1 MNEEWTMEMLRKNDT
16 TREIL
21 ARFKVSSELKVLREN
36 VKKQLELLE
45 MMVVGRFEFW
55 FIYFFFLG
63 KYFVKNKPQQQE
75 IEKGKK

>member
-1 MNEEWTMEMLRKNDT
+1 MEMLRKNDT

-45 MMVVGRFEFW
+45 MMVVGRFEF
-55 FIYFFFLG
+55 
-63 KYFVKNKPQQQE
+63 
-75 IEKGKK
+75 